1 MSNMQFN
8 AVIRSR
14 LEELQRKGSYRTL
27 PDTGERSGKYIS
39 IEGQPLLNL
48 SSNDYLG
55 LGEDRFLREEFAAA
69 YSKGIYLM
77 TSSSSRL
84 LTGNHPLYAQ
94 LEQEIARLY
103 GRDAALVLNSG
114 YHANTGILPA
124 LAGRHDLI
132 LSDRFN
138 HASII
143 DGTSISGAAYRRYRH
158 NDTAHLE
165 ELLSEAAGKYR
176 QVFIVTE
183 SVFSMDGDLA
193 DLKKLVELKKT
204 FGAVLIVDEAHGAG
218 VLGIRGLGLCEPTG
232 TTADID
238 IIVGTFGKAFPSMG
252 AYAVMDSVLQEYLVN
267 TMRPFIFTTALP
279 PAVLAWS
286 LLSLRR
292 QSSMRSERA
301 HLLQIA
307 SRLRSNLAAEGFEV
321 PGESHIVPVI
331 TGSNQQ
337 ALMLA
342 GKLREAG
349 VLGMA
354 VRPPSVPENRARI
367 RLSLR
372 SNLQWDD
379 IEYIPELI
387 RSATS

>member
-238 IIVGTFGKAFPSMG
+238 IIVGTFGKAFASMG

>member
-204 FGAVLIVDEAHGAG
+204 FGAVLIVDEAHGESFGNTRARSLRADGNHSRYRHHCRHFRQGFCLDGGLCGDGQCSAG
-218 VLGIRGLGLCEPTG
+218 VSCQHHAALYFYHCPASRRACMESLEP
-232 TTADID
+232 A
-238 IIVGTFGKAFPSMG
+238 
-252 AYAVMDSVLQEYLVN
+252 Q
-267 TMRPFIFTTALP
+267 
-279 PAVLAWS
+279 AVLNA
-286 LLSLRR
+286 
-292 QSSMRSERA
+292 ERA
-301 HLLQIA
+301 GA
-307 SRLRSNLAAEGFEV
+307 SLADSIEV
-321 PGESHIVPVI
+321 AQQPCCRRVRGARGESYR
-331 TGSNQQ
+331 TGHNGKQP
-337 ALMLA
+337 A
-342 GKLREAG
+342 GPDAG
-349 VLGMA
+349 WKA
-354 VRPPSVPENRARI
+354 P
-367 RLSLR
+367 
-372 SNLQWDD
+372 
-379 IEYIPELI
+379 
-387 RSATS
+387 

>member
-1 MSNMQFN
+1 MQFN

-238 IIVGTFGKAFPSMG
+238 IIVGTFGKAFASMG